1 MNPGGE
7 TPDTEAIDAEALNA
21 GTLNAGTFD
30 EGANIVL
37 TGFMG
42 TGKSTVGRAL
52 ADRLGFVFT
61 DTDAMIEDRH
71 GPIVD
76 IFANHSEAAFRE
88 MERTVAQEL
97 SQLWGFVIATGGA
110 MMLDDYNAE
119 ALSSTG
125 RVFCLTATVEE
136 LIARLT
142 ADREQEKRPLLD
154 VADPAARIAEL
165 LDQRAQGYG
174 RFHQISTTGRSVAEI
189 VDEIIEAAAEPQNP

>member
-7 TPDTEAIDAEALNA
+7 TPDAEALDTETFDA
-21 GTLNAGTFD
+21 ETLDAGTFD

-110 MMLDDYNAE
+110 LMLDDFNAE
-119 ALSSTG
+119 TLSSTG
-125 RVFCLTATVEE
+125 RVFCLTATVDE
-136 LIARLT
+136 LVDRLT
-142 ADREQEKRPLLD
+142 ATNEQEKRPLLD
-154 VADPAARIAEL
+154 VPNPASRISEL
-165 LDQRAQGYG
+165 LETRAAGYG
-174 RFHQISTTGRSVAEI
+174 RFHQISTTGRSVDDI
-189 VDEIIEAAAEPQNP
+189 VDEIVDLVGDRQPS